1 MKDKQPA
8 SRRPFNSQEYIGNF
22 IMDIQKMLRMLSAYL
37 FSFLITVFV
46 VGCGG
51 GSGDQSKDEAVTP
64 SPFSSTYN
72 ELTAVP
78 GPMSGIR
85 VGGVATLDGSQSST
99 TSEEPLSYSWSF
111 SYKPDGSN
119 AVLQGA
125 TTATPTFTADVRGV
139 YMVQLL
145 VSAESVSSQRAVA
158 MVVATNESESLI
170 GPFPGHQ
177 GISSNC
183 GSCHDGITQNN
194 NGQFLPQ
201 KVPNHIAT
209 SNMCQAC
216 HTPQGYSIIP
226 FVDHQE
232 TFGNCSECHNGDIAI
247 GKSETHPATDAEC
260 SDCHNTSHFLALGA
274 DGSFDHSNIVRSCSG
289 CHNGTIA
296 TGKTP
301 GVGDVPPG
309 SHPQTNA
316 ECGSCHTT
324 SSFLNAYPDHTA
336 PVVTGVRCD
345 SCHVDNGSGA
355 ANGHSPGHPITNVDC
370 NSCHSIQSFKMPG
383 GIFNHAL
390 LDATVQSCESCHND
404 NTSINAPAKSSAV
417 PAHPATTTD
426 CGSCHSTDTFNP
438 PFNIDHT
445 DPAVLAARCDS
456 CHGVSASGKPV
467 STPVY
472 AHMPTTEDC
481 KVCHTPGSFRTG
493 VFSHSGPSYVGSC
506 NSCHDNVIGVGKLL
520 NHIPT
525 SPDDQNCADCHV
537 TTSFADVTFDHGASD
552 TSNCLTCH
560 DGNISKGKS
569 IGHVTTVENCS
580 SCHTTSTFTTFAN
593 TFVHNPAIVSSDCA
607 SCHNTGIALPKK
619 PNHIPAKAECSECH
633 IDTTIPGGFAAST
646 FFGNI
651 HPGITNGCEGCHSG
665 QFSTNS
671 NNLYGKPGNHMPTVQ
686 DCDVCHTSASFM
698 APTTFT
704 HAGISDNCTSCH
716 NGDFVGIGARA
727 KSVTHPVTNSDCG
740 SCHAISNNFTDGTF
754 DHTGIVSNCASCHG
768 DTTTATPVGP
778 KKNIGHL
785 PTTQDC
791 STCHTTGTFVPATFD
806 HTGITDNCTSCHGD
820 GATSAVTKKNPGH
833 VTTSQDCSVCH
844 NTSTFA
850 GAAFDHTGI
859 TNNCVSCHDGAT
871 ARGKT
876 PPPNHLPTTQDC
888 YVCHQTTG
896 FVPGTFDHTGIVDNC
911 RSCHDGAVA
920 IGKSATHVQTN
931 QDCGVCHTTNLPLTF
946 VGGVFDHT
954 GIVNNCESCHDGST
968 AIGKDAKTNPAHI
981 PTSLDC
987 SSCHVTA
994 TFLGASWVH
1003 DSSTANN
1010 CDSCHVN
1017 GGAAKRYKLPGHLST
1032 TEQCD
1037 VCHTTQGWTPT
1048 DFRHSNLGNYP
1059 GDHRRDPGCTGCH
1072 KGTIGSG
1079 INSGNYP
1086 SQLRYAPTCAGCHA
1100 GDFERKGDHIG
1111 GENGTVEQNKN
1122 CAGSGCHRVN
1132 SSEF

>member
-1 MKDKQPA
+1 
-8 SRRPFNSQEYIGNF
+8 
-22 IMDIQKMLRMLSAYL
+22 MLRILSTYL
-37 FSFLITVFV
+37 FACLITVFV
-46 VGCGG
+46 VGCGS
-51 GSGDQSKDEAVTP
+51 GSGDQPKDQAITP

-85 VGGVATLDGSQSST
+85 VGGVATLDASQSST
-99 TSEEPLSYSWSF
+99 TSSEALSYSWSF
-111 SYKPDGSN
+111 SYIPDGSQ

-145 VSAESVSSQRAVA
+145 VSAEGVTSQRTVA
-158 MVVATNESESLI
+158 MVVATNDSESLI

-183 GSCHDGITQNN
+183 GSCHDGITRNN

-216 HTPQGYSIIP
+216 HTPQGYNIIP

-232 TFGNCSECHNGDIAI
+232 TFGNCSECHNGEIAI

-260 SDCHNTSHFLALGA
+260 SNCHNTNHFLELGA
-274 DGSFDHSNIVRSCSG
+274 DGSFDHSNITRSCSG
-289 CHNGTIA
+289 CHNNAIA
-296 TGKTP
+296 IGKTP
-301 GVGDVPPG
+301 SASDVPPG
-309 SHPQTNA
+309 SHPETNA

-324 SSFLNAYPDHTA
+324 TSFLNAYPDHTA
-336 PVVTGVRCD
+336 TVVTGVRCD

-355 ANGHSPGHPITNVDC
+355 ASGHSLGHPITNVDC
-370 NSCHSIQSFKMPG
+370 NSCHSIQSFKMTD
-383 GIFNHAL
+383 GIFNHAA

-417 PAHPATTTD
+417 PAHLVTNTD

-438 PFNIDHT
+438 AFNIDHT
-445 DPAVLAARCDS
+445 DPAVLAVRCDS
-456 CHGVSASGKPV
+456 CHGVSASGKPL
-467 STPVY
+467 STSVY

-481 KVCHTPGSFRTG
+481 QVCHTPGSFRTG
-493 VFSHSGPSYVGSC
+493 TFSHSGPSYVGGC

-525 SPDDQNCADCHV
+525 SPDNQDCGDCHV
-537 TTSFADVTFDHGASD
+537 TSSFADVTFDHGSSD
-552 TSNCLTCH
+552 TSNCLSCH
-560 DGNISKGKS
+560 DGNISIGKS
-569 IGHVTTVENCS
+569 IGHVTTSENCT
-580 SCHTTSTFTTFAN
+580 SCHTTNTFTTFAS

-607 SCHNTGIALPKK
+607 SCHNTGIALSKK
-619 PNHIPAKAECSECH
+619 LNHIPAMAECSECH
-633 IDTTIPGGFAAST
+633 INTTVPGGFASST
-646 FFGNI
+646 FFGNV

-686 DCDVCHTSASFM
+686 DCDVCHTSASFL
-698 APTTFT
+698 APTAFT
-704 HAGISDNCTSCH
+704 HAGISGNCTSCH

-727 KSVTHPVTNSDCG
+727 KSATHPVTTSDCG
-740 SCHAISNNFTDGTF
+740 ACHSISNNFNDGTF
-754 DHTGIVSNCASCHG
+754 DHTGITNNCASCHG

-778 KKNIGHL
+778 RKNIGHL

-896 FVPGTFDHTGIVDNC
+896 FVPGTFDHAGIVDNC

-920 IGKSATHVQTN
+920 IGKSTTHVQTN

-954 GIVNNCESCHDGST
+954 GVVNNCESCHDGST
-968 AIGKDAKTNPAHI
+968 AIGKDAKTNPSHI

-1003 DSSTANN
+1003 DSSTTNN
-1010 CDSCHVN
+1010 CNSCHVN
-1017 GGAAKRYKLPGHLST
+1017 GGAAKRYMLPGHLNT

-1037 VCHTTQGWTPT
+1037 VCHTTNGWAPT
-1048 DFRHSNLGNYP
+1048 DFRHSTQGNYP
-1059 GDHRRDPGCTGCH
+1059 GNHRRDPGCTGCH
-1072 KGTIGSG
+1072 KGTIGGG

-1086 SQLRYAPTCAGCHA
+1086 NQLRYAPACAGCHA
-1100 GDFERKGDHIG
+1100 GDFDRKGDHIG

-1122 CAGSGCHRVN
+1122 CAGSGCHRV
-1132 SSEF
+1132 SDSEF

>member
-1 MKDKQPA
+1 
-8 SRRPFNSQEYIGNF
+8 
-22 IMDIQKMLRMLSAYL
+22 MLRTLSTYL
-37 FSFLITVFV
+37 FACLITIFV

-51 GSGDQSKDEAVTP
+51 GSDDQPKDQAIAP

-85 VGGVATLDGSQSST
+85 VGGVATLDASQSST
-99 TSEEPLSYSWSF
+99 TSSEALSYSWSF
-111 SYKPDGSN
+111 SYIPDGSQ

-145 VSAESVSSQRAVA
+145 VSAEGVTSQRTVA
-158 MVVATNESESLI
+158 MVVATNDSESLI

-183 GSCHDGITQNN
+183 GSCHDGITRNN

-201 KVPNHIAT
+201 KVPNHIAS

-216 HTPQGYSIIP
+216 HTPQGYNIIP

-232 TFGNCSECHNGDIAI
+232 TFGNCSECHNGEIAI
-247 GKSETHPATDAEC
+247 GKSDTHPATDAEC
-260 SDCHNTSHFLALGA
+260 SDCHNTSHFLELGA
-274 DGSFDHSNIVRSCSG
+274 DGSFDHSNITRSCSG
-289 CHNGTIA
+289 CHNHAIA

-301 GVGDVPPG
+301 SASDVPPG
-309 SHPQTNA
+309 SHPDTNA

-324 SSFLNAYPDHTA
+324 TSFLNAYPDHTDT
-336 PVVTGVRCD
+336 VVTGVRCD
-345 SCHVDNGSGA
+345 SCHIDNGSGSA
-355 ANGHSPGHPITNVDC
+355 SGHSLGHPVTNVDC
-370 NSCHSIQSFKMPG
+370 NSCHSIQSFKMPD
-383 GIFNHAL
+383 GIFNHAA

-417 PAHPATTTD
+417 PSHLATNTD
-426 CGSCHSTDTFNP
+426 CGSCHSTETFNP
-438 PFNIDHT
+438 AFNIDHT
-445 DPAVLAARCDS
+445 DPAVLAVRCDS

-467 STPVY
+467 STAVY

-481 KVCHTPGSFRTG
+481 QVCHTPGSFRTG
-493 VFSHSGPSYVGSC
+493 TFSHSGPSFVGSC
-506 NSCHDNVIGVGKLL
+506 NSCHDNVIGVGKLQ

-525 SPDDQNCADCHV
+525 SPDNQDCGDCHV
-537 TTSFADVTFDHGASD
+537 TTSFADVTFDHGSSD
-552 TSNCLTCH
+552 TSNCLSCH
-560 DGNISKGKS
+560 DGNISLGKS
-569 IGHVTTVENCS
+569 TGHVTTGENCS
-580 SCHTTSTFTTFAN
+580 SCHTTTTFTTFAS
-593 TFVHNPAIVSSDCA
+593 TFVHNPSIVSSDCA

-619 PNHIPAKAECSECH
+619 LNHIPAMAECSECH
-633 IDTTIPGGFAAST
+633 IDTTVPGGFASST
-646 FFGNI
+646 FFGNV

-665 QFSTNS
+665 QFSSNS
-671 NNLYGKPGNHMPTVQ
+671 NNLYGKPGSHMPTVQ
-686 DCDVCHTSASFM
+686 DCDVCHTSASFL
-698 APTTFT
+698 APTAFT
-704 HAGISDNCTSCH
+704 HAGISGNCTSCH

-727 KSVTHPVTNSDCG
+727 KSATHPVTTSDCG
-740 SCHAISNNFTDGTF
+740 ACHSISNNFNDGTF
-754 DHTGIVSNCASCHG
+754 DHTGIIDNCASCHG

-778 KKNIGHL
+778 RKNIGHL

-791 STCHTTGTFVPATFD
+791 SICHTTGTFIPAVFD
-806 HTGITDNCTSCHGD
+806 HTGIVDNCTSCHGD
-820 GATSAVTKKNPGH
+820 AATSAVTKKNIGH

-920 IGKSATHVQTN
+920 VGKSVTHVQTN
-931 QDCGVCHTTNLPLTF
+931 QDCGVCHTTSLPLTF
-946 VGGVFDHT
+946 IGGVFDHT
-954 GIVNNCESCHDGST
+954 GIVNNCESCHDGGT
-968 AIGKDAKTNPAHI
+968 AIGKGAKTNPAHI

-987 SSCHVTA
+987 SSCHTTA
-994 TFLGASWVH
+994 TFLGGTWVH

-1010 CDSCHVN
+1010 CDSCHVD
-1017 GGAAKRYKLPGHLST
+1017 GGAAKRFKLPGHLST
-1032 TEQCD
+1032 NEQCD
-1037 VCHTTQGWTPT
+1037 VCHTTQGWAPT
-1048 DFRHSNLGNYP
+1048 NFNHSNQGNYP

-1072 KGTIGSG
+1072 NGTIGSG

-1086 SQLRYAPTCAGCHA
+1086 NQLRYAPTCAGCHA